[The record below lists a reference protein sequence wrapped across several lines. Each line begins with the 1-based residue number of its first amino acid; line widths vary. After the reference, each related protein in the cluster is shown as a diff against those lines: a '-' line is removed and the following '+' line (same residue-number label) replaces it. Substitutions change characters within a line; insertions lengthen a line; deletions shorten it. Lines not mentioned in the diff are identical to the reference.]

1 MFRFTKATAALGISL
16 VLAGGTVALGV
27 AADAPAST
35 EARKITKVTSTVP
48 IPSGVQAAKKITA
61 SPTGASWS

>member
-16 VLAGGTVALGV
+16 VLAGGTIAVGV
-27 AADAPAST
+27 AADAPAAP
-35 EARKITKVTSTVP
+35 EARKITKVTTA
-48 IPSGVQAAKKITA
+48 PSPTGSVEAAKKITA